1 MPDSQKKDQTQDR
14 YEEMDE
20 KEKVPHYEQ
29 RKWEEEQM
37 SSAVFHFGSKDK
49 KQKAKLKEQ
58 IKEYELVLD
67 DQIEFIQSLQIPG
80 TKKSKV
86 IFFSINLFELNYK
99 NKFYIV

>member
-1 MPDSQKKDQTQDR
+1 MPDGQKKDQAQDK
-14 YEEMDE
+14 YEEFDE

-49 KQKAKLKEQ
+49 KQKAELQEQ

-67 DQIEFIQSLQIPG
+67 DQIEFIQSLQMPG

-86 IFFSINLFELNYK
+86 NYYFFFFN
-99 NKFYIV
+99 